1 MRRAGCEAARSRH
14 YDVASMQRR
23 RLLSVATAIG
33 AFVAGGFGVLQLL
46 VGQGDWY
53 VGIINLGSAALFAV
67 IPLLYRFG
75 ELIPPLAFITVV
87 YLAMTFLCWHLGTD
101 TGVQFY
107 FLIAGAAAV
116 MVVGVE
122 RIGLAIAVAAIG
134 VTLVIALQFTVP
146 HDTGEQPTWFIKEG
160 FIINTISAGATA
172 VAIVWYGLRQIAS
185 AEAAMEQEYQRSE
198 ALLANILPAS
208 IAERLKGG
216 ANSVIADKY
225 DDASILF
232 ADVAGYTERSSE
244 TSPEELVAFLDG
256 LYTSLDAL
264 VTRHGL
270 EKIKT
275 SGDAYIVVSGVPQP
289 RSDHLHALADL
300 ALDIAD
306 TVAGLTDSRGRAVP
320 LRIGMASG
328 PVVAGVVGSQRFFY
342 DVWGDAVNVA
352 SRMESTAAVGRIQV
366 PQPVYQR
373 LRNRF
378 MFEERGDV
386 DVKGKGVMRTWY
398 LVGRNGQRD
407 RVPQIEIAQQL
418 KA

>member
-1 MRRAGCEAARSRH
+1 MRRAGCEATRNRH
-14 YDVASMQRR
+14 YDVASVQRQ
-23 RLLSVATAIG
+23 RLLSVLTAIG
-33 AFVAGGFGVLQLL
+33 AFVAGGFGAMQLL
-46 VGQGDWY
+46 LGQGDWY
-53 VGIINLGSAALFAV
+53 VGVINLGSATLFAV
-67 IPLLYRFG
+67 IPVLYRFG

-116 MVVGVE
+116 MVVGIE
-122 RIGLAIAVAAIG
+122 RIGLAVAVAAVG
-134 VTLVIALQFTVP
+134 VSLVIALQFTVP
-146 HDTGEQPTWFIKEG
+146 HNTGEQPTWFISVG

-208 IAERLKGG
+208 IADRLKDRS
-216 ANSVIADKY
+216 NSVIADKY

-232 ADVAGYTERSSE
+232 ADIAGYTERASE

-270 EKIKT
+270 EKIKI

-289 RSDHLHALADL
+289 RPDHLDALADL

-352 SRMESTAAVGRIQV
+352 SRMQSTSAVGRIQV

-373 LRNRF
+373 LCNRF
-378 MFEERGDV
+378 VFEERGDV
-386 DVKGKGVMRTWY
+386 DVKGKGVMQTWY
-398 LVGRNGQRD
+398 LVGRNDQRD
-407 RVPQIEIAQQL
+407 RAPQVEKAPQL
-418 KA
+418 RA